1 MYMYIYL
8 LVYNV
13 HYNHVY
19 ISKGFSSLK
28 NTPIIKI
35 TQRNCSVF
43 QPLPGVWYST
53 QESNTVGAGNGVLIG
68 QLYHS
73 SHGLGEGFPHLWHH
87 PSTGQLLHTEDRS
100 DHKDS
105 LWKLTIIIKQLIK
118 HYTT

>member
-1 MYMYIYL
+1 MYMLTYL

-13 HYNHVY
+13 YYYHVY

-35 TQRNCSVF
+35 THRDCSVF

-53 QESNTVGAGNGVLIG
+53 QESDTVGAGNGVLIG

-73 SHGLGEGFPHLWHH
+73 SHGLGEGLPHLWDH

-100 DHKDS
+100 DHTDS
-105 LWKLTIIIKQLIK
+105 L
-118 HYTT
+118 